1 MRQNKDT
8 QLDGEN
14 WWRPEEWEAK
24 VYEGDMELEEYPIRS
39 QEKREMSQKK
49 CCREF
54 PGGPVAK
61 TLHSQCRG
69 PDSVP
74 GHGTKPPMLRLRV
87 QTHN

>member
-39 QEKREMSQKK
+39 QEKRNEPEEMLS
-49 CCREF
+49 
-54 PGGPVAK
+54 G
-61 TLHSQCRG
+61 
-69 PDSVP
+69 VP
-74 GHGTKPPMLRLRV
+74 WWSSG
-87 QTHN
+87 